1 MAYDGFK
8 GRYDVG
14 VNNVG
19 SYQVSGMPYVTSSI
33 LVPAS
38 NTEGKGHTSTTAAA
52 KVAFPYVTKFV
63 TVRHDPTGSNY
74 GVGPDNG
81 IMVGFSEAGVA
92 GAPSRFFFEL
102 SGSESVTM
110 EIKCTEIYLL
120 SCDQTIKEATVIAGL
135 TGIRAA
141 HLSGTSGNNYS
152 GSTGVG

>member
-1 MAYDGFK
+1 M
-8 GRYDVG
+8 
-14 VNNVG
+14 
-19 SYQVSGMPYVTSSI
+19 
-33 LVPAS
+33 PAS

-63 TVRHDPTGSNY
+63 TVRHDPTGSNF

-81 IMVGFSEAGVA
+81 IRVGFSEAGVA
-92 GAPSRFFFEL
+92 GQDRFFFEL

-110 EIKCTEIYLL
+110 EIKCTEVYLL
-120 SCDQTIKEATVIAGL
+120 SSDQTIKEATVIAGL

-141 HLSGTSGNNYS
+141 HLSGTSGGNYS